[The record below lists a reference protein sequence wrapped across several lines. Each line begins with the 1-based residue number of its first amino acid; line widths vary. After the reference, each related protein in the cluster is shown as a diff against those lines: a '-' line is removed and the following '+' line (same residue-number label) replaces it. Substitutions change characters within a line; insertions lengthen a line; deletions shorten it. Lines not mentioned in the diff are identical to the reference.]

1 MSHNLSSGATV
12 DVDGT
17 GYRVALVCARFN
29 DLIVNRLRDGAIDA
43 LNAHGVA
50 STDIT
55 TIWIPGALEAPQ
67 AVRAACDSGRFDAVI
82 ALGTVIRGDTYHF
95 EIVAETSALG
105 IDRVATSSPVAVTN
119 GILTVDTAE
128 QADVRSAD
136 LRQLGAD
143 TEAARD
149 DVGDSADTADV
160 DMTTDAPALTNKGA
174 EAALAALDL
183 AATLAALRA
192 P

>member
-1 MSHNLSSGATV
+1 MSHNLSSGVTV

-43 LNAHGVA
+43 LVAHGVA

-55 TIWIPGALEAPQ
+55 TIWIPGAPEAPQ

-119 GILTVDTAE
+119 GILTVDTVE
-128 QADVRSAD
+128 QADIRSAD
-136 LRQLGAD
+136 LRHLGTDTGATRDDADAD
-143 TEAARD
+143 T
-149 DVGDSADTADV
+149 DTAVSMD
-160 DMTTDAPALTNKGA
+160 TPALTNKGA

>member
-1 MSHNLSSGATV
+1 MSHNLSSGATL
-12 DVDGT
+12 DIDGT

-43 LNAHGVA
+43 LVAHGVA
-50 STDIT
+50 SSDIT

-119 GILTVDTAE
+119 GILTVDTVE

-136 LRQLGAD
+136 LRHLGTD
-143 TEAARD
+143 TDATRD
-149 DVGDSADTADV
+149 DADADEDADKV
-160 DMTTDAPALTNKGA
+160 AAVPDAPVLTNKGA

-183 AATLAALRA
+183 ATTLAALRA

>member
-1 MSHNLSSGATV
+1 MSHNLSTGITV

-43 LNAHGVA
+43 LVAHGVA
-50 STDIT
+50 LADIT

-95 EIVAETSALG
+95 EIVAETSAVG

-119 GILTVDTAE
+119 GILTVDSVE

-136 LRQLGAD
+136 LRGPDTHADVARDDAADDTDAAD
-143 TEAARD
+143 TEA
-149 DVGDSADTADV
+149 VTDTPV
-160 DMTTDAPALTNKGA
+160 PTNKGA

-183 AATLAALRA
+183 ATTLAALRA

>member
-1 MSHNLSSGATV
+1 MSHNLSSGATL
-12 DVDGT
+12 DIDGT

-43 LNAHGVA
+43 LVAHGVA
-50 STDIT
+50 SSDIT

-119 GILTVDTAE
+119 GILTVDTVE

-136 LRQLGAD
+136 LRHLGTDTDATRDDAD
-143 TEAARD
+143 TDQDADEVAAE
-149 DVGDSADTADV
+149 
-160 DMTTDAPALTNKGA
+160 TDAPALTNKGA

-183 AATLAALRA
+183 ATTLAALRA

>member
-1 MSHNLSSGATV
+1 MSHNLSTGSTV

-43 LNAHGVA
+43 LVAHGVA
-50 STDIT
+50 LADIT

-95 EIVAETSALG
+95 EIVAETSAVG

-119 GILTVDTAE
+119 GILTVDSVE

-136 LRQLGAD
+136 LRGPDTHAD
-143 TEAARD
+143 VARD
-149 DVGDSADTADV
+149 DAADDTDAADTAAV
-160 DMTTDAPALTNKGA
+160 TDTPVLTNKGA

-183 AATLAALRA
+183 ATTLAALRA